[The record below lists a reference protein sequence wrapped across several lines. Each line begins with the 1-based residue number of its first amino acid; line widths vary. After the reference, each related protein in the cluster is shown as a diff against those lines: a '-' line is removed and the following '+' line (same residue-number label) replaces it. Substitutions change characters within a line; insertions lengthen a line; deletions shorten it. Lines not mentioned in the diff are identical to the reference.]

1 MSLKRRSPNWRVSV
15 VWGGLRGRRKYIIWM
30 WGGEKNPLSSQGPI
44 SEVHVVGSKHFVY
57 KRLFFCFFSPSAPLS
72 GTGNPGRVPRQLH
85 NRVGVA
91 TLHKPRGLLT
101 LHCATMRS
109 EEGSF
114 FWGTKEWFFTRPVRT
129 AANNE
134 LSGPWYHV
142 RFHTR
147 QLHSGVE
154 QKGSRRNICGEGT
167 VCPGG
172 CHAGWV
178 WCVLL
183 PVILGRLAGYCCFRT
198 RQANLHN

>member
-1 MSLKRRSPNWRVSV
+1 MSVERKRLIGEWVWSEVDSVQRMQKMHYLDVGKKALRTAKVQLVWYTMWDPNIC
-15 VWGGLRGRRKYIIWM
+15 LQ
-30 WGGEKNPLSSQGPI
+30 EAAFFLSS
-44 SEVHVVGSKHFVY
+44 
-57 KRLFFCFFSPSAPLS
+57 LS
-72 GTGNPGRVPRQLH
+72 GTGNPGRIPRRLH

-91 TLHKPRGLLT
+91 TPHKPRGLLT

-114 FWGTKEWFFTRPVRT
+114 FHGTKEWFFTRPVRT

-147 QLHSGVE
+147 QLHSGAE

-167 VCPGG
+167 VCPG
-172 CHAGWV
+172 HAMQGESD
-178 WCVLL
+178 
-183 PVILGRLAGYCCFRT
+183 AF
-198 RQANLHN
+198 